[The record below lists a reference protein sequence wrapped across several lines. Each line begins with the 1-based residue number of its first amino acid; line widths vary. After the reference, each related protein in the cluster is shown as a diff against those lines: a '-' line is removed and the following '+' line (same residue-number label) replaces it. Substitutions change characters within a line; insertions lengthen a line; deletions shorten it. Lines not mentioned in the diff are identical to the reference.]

1 MKDDRL
7 YLLHIRDACAR
18 ILDYCRSGEAHFRT
32 EPMIQDAIIR
42 NFQIIGEAV
51 KKVSPALKERT
62 PEFHWRKIAGM
73 RDKLVHDYFDV
84 DLVVV
89 WESATVS
96 VPALLARVIE
106 LIDRLGGEDLTND
119 GGSGEV

>member
-1 MKDDRL
+1 
-7 YLLHIRDACAR
+7 
-18 ILDYCRSGEAHFRT
+18 
-32 EPMIQDAIIR
+32 MIQDAIIR

-62 PEFHWRKIAGM
+62 PEFNWRKIAGM